1 VRDSG
6 AGRLRWLGK
15 SATPRGASPKWVGA
29 PRPIEKERGRLVR
42 SGDGEPVPKIVVKV
56 AAWQ

>member
-1 VRDSG
+1 VRGSG
-6 AGRLRWLGK
+6 AGRLRSLGK

-29 PRPIEKERGRLVR
+29 PRPTEKERGKLVR
-42 SGDGEPVPKIVVKV
+42 SGDGESVPKIVAKV